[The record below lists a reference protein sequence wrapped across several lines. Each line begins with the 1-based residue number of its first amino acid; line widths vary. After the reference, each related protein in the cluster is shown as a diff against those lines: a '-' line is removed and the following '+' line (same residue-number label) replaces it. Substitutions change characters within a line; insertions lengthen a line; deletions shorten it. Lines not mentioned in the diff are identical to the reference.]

1 MEYEF
6 LEKHAVVGHGQQWPI
21 EQVMH
26 RDDFVIEHIEQT
38 EKELS
43 DE

>member
-6 LEKHAVVGHGQQWPI
+6 LEAHAAVGHGQEWPI
-21 EQVMH
+21 EQAMS
-26 RDDFVIEHIEQT
+26 RDDFIAQHIEQT